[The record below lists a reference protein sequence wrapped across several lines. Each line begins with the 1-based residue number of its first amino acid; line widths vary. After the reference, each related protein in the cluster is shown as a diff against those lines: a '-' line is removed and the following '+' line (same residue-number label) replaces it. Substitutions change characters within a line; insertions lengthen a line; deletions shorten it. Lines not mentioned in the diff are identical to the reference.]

1 MLIRFAAILIAVALQ
16 AEDAPKP
23 NPEQEIAELKAE
35 IRIYQQNLGQCLGV
49 QIHEQAQKQAQKAK

>member
-1 MLIRFAAILIAVALQ
+1 MKLRIMAILVAVALQ

-35 IRIYQQNLGQCLGV
+35 IKIYQQNLGQCLGA
-49 QIHEQAQKQAQKAK
+49 QIHEQAQKQAHKQ